1 MKKRLISLLLT
12 LSMVFSMVPMLGI
25 TTSARLS
32 QISEETAVNNGLD
45 YYIAWYHTSIEGK
58 SDSYIWLRDLSEGF
72 VHNIL
77 MSNGEYNY
85 KIEEALAAW
94 RTLNFSLT
102 SETEYNDKEK
112 ALYESIIFDMM
123 LGDTD
128 NMVNNALEFTDS
140 PTGENI
146 TNTIELFSSDLFVD
160 FVNIIIGYLK
170 DARVRDVNS
179 FIMMLG
185 MGDKTFKESV
195 ISCIQQ
201 AFDDIDKLDNTSVKT
216 EQIKSICGIVKE
228 LVEEGIDIL
237 NAVNRSSKLESMI
250 ELEDA
255 YMKVLLQM
263 SICKGSDFASVD
275 RAKQAAAEMWAICNS
290 DYKNEINKM
299 TWSEIFH
306 NTSINGLNLITEEL
320 FEKLSEK
327 LTPLGL
333 IQKGQEIGKFAAN
346 LFVGTDNLEASLYGL
361 QALSAI
367 DVCLRQTANHYRTQF
382 LTIQT
387 KESAQ
392 AYNAAIKTWCRFALT
407 ANEYSKK
414 HLDIVIGDG
423 KINPNGIVNTIYGWF
438 NQDTYDKYIELIEE
452 QNELLATYLYEYDTT
467 PTTYYYQYM
476 DENPVYSIMYSAD
489 GATNVPGQQL
499 KKDGTEITL
508 STQTPKK
515 NNYSFIGWSVDKDDN
530 DVEYRPGDTYSIDED
545 IVLFAVWSKDNTITY
560 DAQKGTVSPSY
571 STYNAGESVTLP
583 TPERTGYDFL
593 GWSKTRTAASGVYKG
608 GQTCKFDPGNL
619 ILYAI
624 WKPKSFNVIFDAAG
638 GKFPNAGSSTITK
651 TKEYNQAF
659 VIDIEEPVKTNC
671 TFAEKWVHVNGTTG
685 EIETYDHDALK
696 VIYSIGDST
705 LDAKIL
711 TAVWN
716 TDNTDNIP
724 DAAAPS
730 YTIQYN
736 ANVPEGVTV
745 KNLPAAQSKTAGAA
759 IALSSAKPTRTGYTF
774 LGWNPDSSKTDANA
788 TYAPGELYAMDA
800 NLTLY
805 AIWKQNTVAGTGIP
819 GDINADKMVNNTDLI
834 ALRLYIDQKA
844 SKPLAVAEIGV
855 DAEALDVN
863 GNGKSAEE
871 ADFDTL
877 MKYVSNWDID
887 IYYGTGEDINRYFT
901 VTHSIQGDLLS
912 AGTIEVWN
920 GKATMTWNINSSH
933 AWTAET
939 TMTWCTFDEAGSK
952 RSASGSAG
960 QQELVIYL
968 NDTQT
973 SSSRTGNVKFTVDG
987 EIYTI
992 TLKQQKAKLSVSHP
1006 DYPDVLTAQPIRLFN
1021 NSEAKMNLTVTST
1034 HDWTVDVQNASSNW
1048 LTVKKTSDTNILIT
1062 TNTYASSAKDNTAD
1076 IRIIVNGDAY
1086 IIAVYQ
1092 SAKPEP
1098 VTYLDAPTGVYVYA
1112 IDHES
1117 ISVSWNSVNNAE
1129 NYEVYRSTSSSSGY
1143 DCVATVTETE
1153 YIDTGLNE
1161 DTRYYY
1167 KIKACAGD
1175 IKSDYSSYDYDTTD
1189 EGTPISFSATHPDHG
1204 ELVDAGNIE
1213 VFNGKAS
1220 MTWTINSSHDWEAE
1234 TSMSWCYF
1242 DSTRTERETSG
1253 SAGKSTLKI
1262 YLNDSQTSSKRTGKV
1277 RFTVNGEIF
1286 TVTLMQKKAQ
1296 IEISHPDYPD
1306 VIDDQPIHLFNNANI
1321 SMNWTVD
1328 STHDWSASVLEA
1340 SSNWIKVQKTS
1351 DTNLKLTTL
1360 SYASA
1365 SQVNT
1370 ATIVIYVNGDVYE
1383 IEIYQD

>member
-25 TTSARLS
+25 DVGAINASQLTAESAAELGKDVYLAWS
-32 QISEETAVNNGLD
+32 SIYGENKDVD
-45 YYIAWYHTSIEGK
+45 YYANE
-58 SDSYIWLRDLSEGF
+58 
-72 VHNIL
+72 
-77 MSNGEYNY
+77 
-85 KIEEALAAW
+85 
-94 RTLNFSLT
+94 
-102 SETEYNDKEK
+102 
-112 ALYESIIFDMM
+112 
-123 LGDTD
+123 
-128 NMVNNALEFTDS
+128 
-140 PTGENI
+140 
-146 TNTIELFSSDLFVD
+146 FVD
-160 FVNIIIGYLK
+160 DL
-170 DARVRDVNS
+170 
-179 FIMMLG
+179 
-185 MGDKTFKESV
+185 
-195 ISCIQQ
+195 
-201 AFDDIDKLDNTSVKT
+201 
-216 EQIKSICGIVKE
+216 
-228 LVEEGIDIL
+228 IL
-237 NAVNRSSKLESMI
+237 H
-250 ELEDA
+250 
-255 YMKVLLQM
+255 YYY
-263 SICKGSDFASVD
+263 
-275 RAKQAAAEMWAICNS
+275 AA
-290 DYKNEINKM
+290 
-299 TWSEIFH
+299 
-306 NTSINGLNLITEEL
+306 INGDISQLKQ
-320 FEKLSEK
+320 FDFVLS
-327 LTPLGL
+327 
-333 IQKGQEIGKFAAN
+333 A
-346 LFVGTDNLEASLYGL
+346 ASLDWG
-361 QALSAI
+361 I
-367 DVCLRQTANHYRTQF
+367 F
-382 LTIQT
+382 
-387 KESAQ
+387 
-392 AYNAAIKTWCRFALT
+392 T
-407 ANEYSKK
+407 ANEEKELMYQTLLYDNLIASDALTEGSSVIIKDTTSNFIETLLDVGEMEGTLQDLLHFGKDVNISVLDQVYIKLIEAASNASDNNTKLKYLNLSTWFEKETLEDTFGLVGTVFGVCKSGQDYFDKIAAIEAIKNISKSNK
-414 HLDIVIGDG
+414 KVVLHMYNLANSGEKVYTQTVSGGKYGVSIDKELKNAIFSVYNSWDDISD
-423 KINPNGIVNTIYGWF
+423 NGIIERIKALEVQSTIDEAEWLLKKGVQYSSSQILKPLSQKLLQTQSAQLEGVRKLLNSDSGFSKFLKGAGESIADVGAAFESAKFACDVFLNYSDKLGSLFKVESYAKIETLLHETINDLKQEFFF
-438 NQDTYDKYIELIEE
+438 NPIEE
-452 QNELLATYLYEYDTT
+452 NAELLNAAYKMMLNFKYVAYQVVYD
-467 PTTYYYQYM
+467 YFKCW
-476 DENPVYSIMYSAD
+476 DKDLFEGGV
-489 GATNVPGQQL
+489 GATMEAKQEAIGNVLSAYESNASRQYQKILQQDL
-499 KKDGTEITL
+499 D
-508 STQTPKK
+508 
-515 NNYSFIGWSVDKDDN
+515 
-530 DVEYRPGDTYSIDED
+530 SIYK
-545 IVLFAVWSKDNTITY
+545 IYTITY

-571 STYNAGESVTLP
+571 STFITGESVTLP

-593 GWSKTRTAASGVYKG
+593 GWSKTRTAASGEYKG
-608 GQTCKFDPGNL
+608 GQTCKFDPGNF

-671 TFAEKWVHVNGTTG
+671 TFAGKWVHVNGTTG

-696 VIYSIGDST
+696 TIYSIGDST

-745 KNLPAAQSKTAGAA
+745 KNLPAAQSKAAGAA

-774 LGWNPDSSKTDANA
+774 LGWNPYSSETDANA

-1062 TNTYASSAKDNTAD
+1062 TNTYASTANDNTAD
-1076 IRIIVNGDAY
+1076 IFISVNGDIY

-1112 IDHES
+1112 LDHES

-1234 TSMSWCYF
+1234 TLMSWCYF

-1262 YLNDSQTSSKRTGKV
+1262 YLNDSQTGSKRTGKV

-1328 STHDWSASVLEA
+1328 STHDWSASVLES

-1370 ATIVIYVNGDVYE
+1370 ATIAIYVNGDVYE